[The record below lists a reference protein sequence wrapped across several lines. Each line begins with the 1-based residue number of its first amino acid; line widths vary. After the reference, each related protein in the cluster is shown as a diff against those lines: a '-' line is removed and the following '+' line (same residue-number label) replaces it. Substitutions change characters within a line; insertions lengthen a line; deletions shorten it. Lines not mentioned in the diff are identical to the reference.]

1 MFNRSYT
8 LLLIICSVIW
18 KNIEAKN
25 CGKGSIMWLVDNTS
39 FFLNILSND

>member
-25 CGKGSIMWLVDNTS
+25 GGKGNIMWLVDNIS
-39 FFLNILSND
+39 FFLNSLSYD